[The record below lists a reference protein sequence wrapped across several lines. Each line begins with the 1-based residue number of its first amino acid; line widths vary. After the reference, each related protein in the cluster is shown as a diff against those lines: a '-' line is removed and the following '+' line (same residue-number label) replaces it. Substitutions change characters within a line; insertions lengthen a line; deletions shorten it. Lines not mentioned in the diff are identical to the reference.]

1 MRRISDGHYRCTIF
15 NTKEG
20 RFQAS
25 VRAKG
30 RCVDSTSIRLFLFPA
45 LRLGQGLV
53 NRCNQLSQI
62 LRGGFMYDTEQIR
75 PLFIFIA

>member
-1 MRRISDGHYRCTIF
+1 MEAELS
-15 NTKEG
+15 N
-20 RFQAS
+20 A
-25 VRAKG
+25 
-30 RCVDSTSIRLFLFPA
+30 TSRPPFLFLA
-45 LRLGQGLV
+45 SRLGQGLV

>member
-1 MRRISDGHYRCTIF
+1 MDLVQAAFFVSGFQGEHIKG
-15 NTKEG
+15 G
-20 RFQAS
+20 RAVECDSSAS
-25 VRAKG
+25 F
-30 RCVDSTSIRLFLFPA
+30 LFLA

>member
-1 MRRISDGHYRCTIF
+1 LSNATARPPF
-15 NTKEG
+15 
-20 RFQAS
+20 
-25 VRAKG
+25 
-30 RCVDSTSIRLFLFPA
+30 LFLA